1 MAAMTYEEREKAFKE
16 YAQQQL
22 VGWTEDNEDGLTYD
36 EYQDGILDG
45 IYSIDKYTNKDG
57 DKVVELC
64 VGWGGP
70 YVFLDFVFNAEP
82 GMDYPYWESNL
93 KYVKLRSNV
102 IDYAY
107 QPGAGGGMQTYKYT
121 LNESKFLWEE
131 YAAIFDSDI
140 LDDEDEEEAVNG

>member
-1 MAAMTYEEREKAFKE
+1 MAAMSYEEREKAFKE

-22 VGWTEDNEDGLTYD
+22 IGWTEDNEDGLTYD

-70 YVFLDFVFNAEP
+70 YVFLDFVFKDSP
-82 GMDYPYWESNL
+82 WIYDESEL
-93 KYVKLRSNV
+93 KYVQLRSNV
-102 IDYAY
+102 IDYAN
-107 QPGAGGGMQTYKYT
+107 QPGCGGGMQTYKYSPSD
-121 LNESKFLWEE
+121 SKFLWEE
-131 YAAIFDSDI
+131 YSLIFDSDV
-140 LDDEDEEEAVNG
+140 LDNIKDDDSEEAVNG